1 MQTLPPGVRRMTRQ
15 QERGSGRRPGS
26 SCRRADGTGCCLET
40 EGVRA
45 FLPRHMSRSAP
56 EGVAGA
62 GSPSGEGL
70 AMSAVDS
77 GGGGVRW
84 RVRPPSR
91 IPSERGSPGTRLGLT
106 WQRLDASD
114 ATLTSSVLTSSPS
127 LPAWCVVT
135 QCRACVGH
143 AESLT
148 PAPAQV
154 SWNRP
159 NRGLVT

>member
-1 MQTLPPGVRRMTRQ
+1 MLPPGAGRMTRQ

-45 FLPRHMSRSAP
+45 FLPRHTSRSAP

-70 AMSAVDS
+70 AMSAVDA
-77 GGGGVRW
+77 GGW

-106 WQRLDASD
+106 WRHLDASD
-114 ATLTSSVLTSSPS
+114 GTLTSSVLTSSPS
-127 LPAWCVVT
+127 LPAWCVVM
-135 QCRACVGH
+135 Q
-143 AESLT
+143 
-148 PAPAQV
+148 
-154 SWNRP
+154 
-159 NRGLVT
+159 